1 MKNNWGEQMKSISV
15 IGANGML
22 GYAVSE
28 YFISQGYT
36 VQTITR
42 EQFDIIKDPMD
53 TLEHLLVDTDVV
65 VNCAG
70 ITKSQIVKNTI
81 EHILKVNSI
90 FPRNLASFCK
100 QMNIKCFHIT
110 PDSVYSGSKGSYSE
124 DDIFDSEDLYSL
136 TKNAGEPMN
145 CMTLRA
151 SIIGEERGQSRSLI
165 EWARSQ
171 QGKNVNGFVNHYWNG
186 ITTVHFAEI
195 VEKILDQDLYI
206 EGIYHIH
213 SPNSVSKKELLELL
227 DEVYELHLSVKP
239 SEAPQFCDKTLSS
252 KYSYSKLLCNKT
264 IQMQVYEM
272 KDFFEFT
279 TTPVYIQ

>member
-1 MKNNWGEQMKSISV
+1 MKSITV
-15 IGANGML
+15 IGAKGML

-53 TLEHLLVDTDVV
+53 KLEHLLVDADVV

-70 ITKSQIVKNTI
+70 ITKSQIIKNTI
-81 EHILKVNSI
+81 ENILKINSI

-124 DDIFDSEDLYSL
+124 DDIFDAEDLYSL

-151 SIIGEERGQSRSLI
+151 SIIGEEKGQSRSII

-195 VEKILDQDLYI
+195 VEKILDQNLYI

-279 TTPVYIQ
+279 NTPVYVQ

>member
-1 MKNNWGEQMKSISV
+1 MNSISV

-22 GYAVSE
+22 GFAVSE

-42 EQFDIIKDPMD
+42 IQFDIINDPMEK
-53 TLEHLLVDTDVV
+53 LEHLLVDTDVV

-81 EHILKVNSI
+81 EHILKVNAI
-90 FPRNLASFCK
+90 FPKNLALFCK

-124 DDIFDSEDLYSL
+124 DDFFDAEDLYSL

-145 CMTLRA
+145 CMTLRT

-171 QGKNVNGFVNHYWNG
+171 QGKNVNGFVNHFWNG
-186 ITTVHFAEI
+186 VTTVHLAEI
-195 VEKILDQDLYI
+195 IEKILDQNLYL

-213 SPNSVSKKELLELL
+213 SPNSVSKKELLEIL
-227 DEVYELHLSVKP
+227 DEVYELCLSVKP
-239 SEAPQFCDKTLSS
+239 AEAQQFCDRTLSS
-252 KYSYSKLLCNKT
+252 KYSYGKLLCNKT

-279 TTPVYIQ
+279 QLPVYSR